1 MRTPLDPDTEVAM
14 QGVAI
19 LFCDIR
25 SFTTTAEQLSVAEV
39 SRVLAEYFERACDCV
54 TRHGG
59 HHLKVMG
66 DGLMAVF
73 DDASGG
79 GAAPARQAVAAA
91 LDLVRVAADFQSWLD
106 TWLHGRGL
114 PEFAIGIGL
123 NVGEV
128 MFGRLGTGGAAEVT
142 PLGDAVNVA
151 ARLEALSK
159 ELGWAIVASDA
170 LLRLAPG
177 EIRVGRRAQATLRG
191 RQAAVAV
198 GEVLGLAEATT
209 PLASGRP
216 RPHPT
221 RSSLRTLVGTPVGT
235 QRAAA
240 LARSAAQ
247 ALGRLHA
254 AGHVHGNLKPE
265 TLWLQQDEV
274 ALDDSRPPV
283 AAGSTLLFATPYY
296 GAPEAILGGP
306 ATPQADFYSLGV
318 IVFELLAQRLPFTA
332 QSLEQLLAQHR
343 HAAVPQLPARHA
355 SLQPLVERLLAKAP
369 RGRFGD
375 AAELV
380 AFIDAMPRPATPG

>member
-1 MRTPLDPDTEVAM
+1 MRTPPPPDTEVAM

-25 SFTTTAEQLSVAEV
+25 NFTTTAEQLSVAEV

-73 DDASGG
+73 DDTSG
-79 GAAPARQAVAAA
+79 GAATPARQAVAAA

-114 PEFAIGIGL
+114 PEFAIGVGL

-128 MFGRLGTGGAAEVT
+128 MFGRLGTGDAAEVT

-170 LLRLAPG
+170 LLRLATG

-198 GEVLGLAEATT
+198 GEVLGLAAAAA
-209 PLASGRP
+209 PAAARRGSPQGRTSM
-216 RPHPT
+216 RA
-221 RSSLRTLVGTPVGT
+221 LVGTPVGA

-240 LARSAAQ
+240 LARSAAL
-247 ALGRLHA
+247 ALAGLHA
-254 AGHVHGNLKPE
+254 TGHVHGNVKPE
-265 TLWLQQDEV
+265 TLWLQADEV
-274 ALDDSRPPV
+274 TLDDSRPPV
-283 AAGSTLLFATPYY
+283 PVGGTLLFATPYY
-296 GAPEAILGGP
+296 GAPESILGGP

-318 IVFELLAQRLPFTA
+318 IAFELLAQRLPYTA
-332 QSLEQLLAQHR
+332 ESLEQLLAQHR
-343 HAAVPQLPARHA
+343 HAAVPRLPARHA
-355 SLQPLVERLLAKAP
+355 ALQPLVDRLLAKAP
-369 RGRFGD
+369 LDRFGD